1 MIIIC
6 VNCDKKFNVN
16 SDLIPSEGRTIQC
29 GSCNHVWF
37 FNRNDQRI
45 IDNPVSSVKNLPKKK
60 PSNPV
65 KKQKNF
71 SEKKFTSNNRG
82 SEIIKYQPKSNFT
95 FGKFMSYI
103 FVILISFIGLIILI
117 DTFKSLL
124 YEYFPNLE
132 FLLFSLYETLKDI
145 ELFIKDLI

>member
-1 MIIIC
+1 
-6 VNCDKKFNVN
+6 
-16 SDLIPSEGRTIQC
+16 
-29 GSCNHVWF
+29 
-37 FNRNDQRI
+37 
-45 IDNPVSSVKNLPKKK
+45 
-60 PSNPV
+60 
-65 KKQKNF
+65 
-71 SEKKFTSNNRG
+71 
-82 SEIIKYQPKSNFT
+82 
-95 FGKFMSYI
+95 MSYI